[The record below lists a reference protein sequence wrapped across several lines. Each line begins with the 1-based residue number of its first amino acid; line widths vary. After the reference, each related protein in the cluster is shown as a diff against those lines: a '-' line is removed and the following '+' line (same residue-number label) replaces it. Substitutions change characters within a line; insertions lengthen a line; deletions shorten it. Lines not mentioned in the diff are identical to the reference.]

1 MVLVAGQVNQSSSH
15 RHISVNEQDRI
26 YSLLVPVQYVC
37 NNTVW
42 IDFTCLKYGTSY
54 CTCDCGNE
62 PSVCEI
68 RDTHGCVKI
77 QRFWDAM
84 LCRCV
89 SSC

>member
-1 MVLVAGQVNQSSSH
+1 VVLVAGQVNQSSSH

-26 YSLLVPVQYVC
+26 YSL
-37 NNTVW
+37 W